1 MILKVNDTEKFNISM
16 TLHIDDEAE
25 EITVHIKH
33 WNKQT
38 GVING
43 YDYPAAEYSKA
54 LAKFKELENI
64 KIAGKTML
72 KATNILW
79 DVDYDD
85 DGELP
90 TEIDIPEGITDEDEI
105 SDYLS
110 EVTGYCHQ
118 GYVLEEK

>member
-54 LAKFKELENI
+54 LAKFKELENNEYTDN
-64 KIAGKTML
+64 KINDTKIFSSCKTIDEAIAKAKHNINHFNSEYNRDNLMYWRGVLRGLEQL
-72 KATNILW
+72 K
-79 DVDYDD
+79 
-85 DGELP
+85 
-90 TEIDIPEGITDEDEI
+90 
-105 SDYLS
+105 
-110 EVTGYCHQ
+110 
-118 GYVLEEK
+118 VLEEK

>member
-64 KIAGKTML
+64 
-72 KATNILW
+72 
-79 DVDYDD
+79 
-85 DGELP
+85 
-90 TEIDIPEGITDEDEI
+90 
-105 SDYLS
+105 
-110 EVTGYCHQ
+110 
-118 GYVLEEK
+118 